1 MPVTRLTPL
10 LLLLLLAGCDQL
22 GALLELPDPQKEAA
36 TIEAEGKA
44 IGGACRHSG
53 RALEDCYAMNPKAQK
68 AAVFSG
74 WREMNDYMMQ
84 NNMQTVP
91 SRLGQSPQT
100 PPHLLAV
107 GRRRRRHGRLKSSR
121 KRHVHAP
128 TPCRSVKERQ
138 RAGTLPSVGRGLS
151 SAATQHCGSPT

>member
-1 MPVTRLTPL
+1 MTMPPTRLTPL

-22 GALLELPDPQKEAA
+22 GALLELPDPQKETAA
-36 TIEAEGKA
+36 VEAEGKA

-53 RALEDCYAMNPKAQK
+53 RALEDCYALNPKAQK

-91 SRLGQSPQT
+91 SELSRSPQT
-100 PPHLLAV
+100 
-107 GRRRRRHGRLKSSR
+107 
-121 KRHVHAP
+121 AP
-128 TPCRSVKERQ
+128 TSSLSANLAESGDAEPSSPAAKDLPARRSRT
-138 RAGTLPSVGRGLS
+138 AP
-151 SAATQHCGSPT
+151 

>member
-1 MPVTRLTPL
+1 MPATRLTPL

-36 TIEAEGKA
+36 TVEAEGQA

-84 NNMQTVP
+84 NNMQSVP
-91 SRLGQSPQT
+91 PRLSQVPETAPASPQPASIADT
-100 PPHLLAV
+100 DDTHASDPAAKDASV
-107 GRRRRRHGRLKSSR
+107 RRSR
-121 KRHVHAP
+121 AAP
-128 TPCRSVKERQ
+128 
-138 RAGTLPSVGRGLS
+138 
-151 SAATQHCGSPT
+151 

>member
-1 MPVTRLTPL
+1 MPAIRLSPL
-10 LLLLLLAGCDQL
+10 LLLLLLAGCEQV

-53 RALEDCYAMNPKAQK
+53 RALEDCYLMNPKAQK

-91 SRLGQSPQT
+91 SRLGQSP
-100 PPHLLAV
+100 
-107 GRRRRRHGRLKSSR
+107 
-121 KRHVHAP
+121 
-128 TPCRSVKERQ
+128 EI
-138 RAGTLPSVGRGLS
+138 
-151 SAATQHCGSPT
+151 SAASSPPVDVSDAGDTESSDSAARDASARRSRAAR

>member
-1 MPVTRLTPL
+1 MPATRLTPL

-36 TIEAEGKA
+36 AIEAEGKA

-84 NNMQTVP
+84 SNMQSVP
-91 SRLGQSPQT
+91 SRLSQVPEHTPAPPQ
-100 PPHLLAV
+100 PV
-107 GRRRRRHGRLKSSR
+107 SI
-121 KRHVHAP
+121 
-128 TPCRSVKERQ
+128 
-138 RAGTLPSVGRGLS
+138 AGTDDARASDP
-151 SAATQHCGSPT
+151 AAKDAPARRARAAQ

>member
-1 MPVTRLTPL
+1 M
-10 LLLLLLAGCDQL
+10 LAGCDQL

-36 TIEAEGKA
+36 AIEAEGKA

-84 NNMQTVP
+84 NNMQSVP
-91 SRLGQSPQT
+91 PRLSQLPETTPASPQSASVADTQDARASDPAAKDT
-100 PPHLLAV
+100 PARPA
-107 GRRRRRHGRLKSSR
+107 
-121 KRHVHAP
+121 
-128 TPCRSVKERQ
+128 
-138 RAGTLPSVGRGLS
+138 RA
-151 SAATQHCGSPT
+151 AQ

>member
-1 MPVTRLTPL
+1 MPATRLTPL

-22 GALLELPDPQKEAA
+22 GALLELPDPQREAA
-36 TIEAEGKA
+36 TMEAEGKA

-53 RALEDCYAMNPKAQK
+53 RALEDCYLLNAKAQK

-91 SRLGQSPQT
+91 SGLSQSAQT
-100 PPHLLAV
+100 ATTTSPSADVADARDTNVSGPAV
-107 GRRRRRHGRLKSSR
+107 KDTSSR
-121 KRHVHAP
+121 RSRTAP
-128 TPCRSVKERQ
+128 
-138 RAGTLPSVGRGLS
+138 
-151 SAATQHCGSPT
+151 

>member
-1 MPVTRLTPL
+1 MPATRLTPL

-36 TIEAEGKA
+36 TLEAEGKA

-91 SRLGQSPQT
+91 SRMGQPPQPPPTSAPSADAVDEDAESSSPAAKDT
-100 PPHLLAV
+100 ST
-107 GRRRRRHGRLKSSR
+107 RRSR
-121 KRHVHAP
+121 
-128 TPCRSVKERQ
+128 
-138 RAGTLPSVGRGLS
+138 
-151 SAATQHCGSPT
+151 AAL

>member
-1 MPVTRLTPL
+1 MLPTRLTPL

-22 GALLELPDPQKEAA
+22 GALLELPDPRKEAA
-36 TIEAEGKA
+36 TIEAEGEA

-84 NNMQTVP
+84 NNMQSVP
-91 SRLGQSPQT
+91 PRLSQVPETTSASPQPAGVADT
-100 PPHLLAV
+100 QDARASDPAV
-107 GRRRRRHGRLKSSR
+107 KDASVRRSR
-121 KRHVHAP
+121 
-128 TPCRSVKERQ
+128 
-138 RAGTLPSVGRGLS
+138 
-151 SAATQHCGSPT
+151 AAQ